1 MANRQ
6 RLIFWSVALL
16 CAATRFLALAKSL
29 WEWDEA
35 LLVLGMR
42 DYNVGLHHPH
52 PPGFPVFIALGHLF
66 RLVAPSDFRALQA
79 INIAASLL
87 VFPAM
92 YFFARELKFRFE
104 LAVMAGALFA
114 FFPNVW
120 FFGGGAFSDVPSIVL
135 VLFAVKL
142 LIRGAENRNAY
153 FFGTLLLALA
163 IGIRPQNFLV
173 GLLPGIYATRKRRP
187 HEVLIA
193 LLIGVVVVGAAFGGA
208 IYATGSYE
216 QYVSVVKQHGE
227 YIARVDS
234 WRNPDRPAM
243 WRLVDRFFMRQYQA
257 PVLSFVATLFVFVS
271 MYGSIRRRSRP
282 MLFAAMTFVPFALF
296 AWAMLDRY
304 SISRFSIGYQP
315 LFALLLADGIDRV
328 AKKWAP
334 LAAAALAA
342 GFAIFTIPA
351 LTPVRNEVA
360 PTVQAARAVVDQ
372 VNPRTEQLLAGHTVS
387 KFLDL
392 VVPGFPYTRV
402 SDDRAL
408 PLSSKKSWILAE
420 ITETGEGG
428 FVFRRERN
436 NLWNIARHHY
446 FEIKLQP
453 VEQHPRFASGW
464 YEPES
469 HDIWQ
474 WRWMGARGTII
485 LPPGEGRTLLRMNLT
500 PENRVSDQK
509 ATVTVKLNGAVIDTF
524 RPNGEMLRD
533 YRVVAAPDRQPNVLE
548 ISSDRTVTKDGRT
561 VSLKLQDLGWG
572 PA

>member
-1 MANRQ
+1 MTRH
-6 RLIFWSVALL
+6 RLIFWSFALL
-16 CAATRFLALAKSL
+16 CAATRLLAISKSV

-52 PPGFPVFIALGHLF
+52 PPGFPLFIALGHLF
-66 RLVAPSDFRALQA
+66 RLFTPSDFRALQA
-79 INIAASLL
+79 INIVASML

-92 YFFARELKFRFE
+92 YLFARELKFRFE
-104 LAVMAGALFA
+104 LAVTAAVLFA

-135 VLFAVKL
+135 VLFAVTL
-142 LIRGAENRNAY
+142 LLRGAENRNAY
-153 FFGTLLLALA
+153 WLGTLLLALA

-173 GLLPGIYATRKRRP
+173 GLLPGIHATRKRRV

-193 LLIGVVVVGAAFGGA
+193 LLIGVIVVGAAFGGA
-208 IYATGSYE
+208 IRATGSYE
-216 QYVSVVKQHGE
+216 QFVSVVKYHGE

-243 WRLVDRFFMRQYQA
+243 WRLIDRFFMRQYQS
-257 PVLSFVATLFVFVS
+257 PVLSIFATLFVFVS
-271 MYGSIRRRSRP
+271 IYGSIRDRSRP
-282 MLFAAMTFVPFALF
+282 MFFAATAFVPFALF

-315 LFALLLADGIDRV
+315 LFALLVADGIAR
-328 AKKWAP
+328 AGKKYAP
-334 LAAAALAA
+334 LVAAALLA
-342 GFAIFTIPA
+342 GFAVFTIPA
-351 LTPVRNEVA
+351 LTPVRKEVA

-372 VNPRTEQLLAGHTVS
+372 VNPRTHQLLAGHTVS

-392 VVPGFPYTRV
+392 EVAGFPYTRV

-408 PLSSKKSWILAE
+408 PLSSKPAWILAE

-428 FVFRRERN
+428 FVFRRERD

-453 VEQHPRFASGW
+453 VEQRAEFVSGW

-474 WRWMGARGTII
+474 WRWMAAQSVIH
-485 LPPGEGRTLLRMNLT
+485 LPPREGRTLLRMSLT
-500 PENRVSDQK
+500 PENGVSDQH
-509 ATVTVKLNGAVIDTF
+509 ATVTIKLNGQVIDTF
-524 RPNGEMLRD
+524 QPNGEMLRD
-533 YRVVAAPDRQPNVLE
+533 YRVTAIPDRPNVLE
-548 ISSDRTVTKDGRT
+548 LSSDKTVTKEGRV

>member
-1 MANRQ
+1 MNRH
-6 RLIFWSVALL
+6 RLILLSIALL
-16 CAATRFLALAKSL
+16 CAATRFLALAKSV

-66 RLVAPSDFRALQA
+66 RFITPNDFRALQA
-79 INIAASLL
+79 INIVASLL
-87 VFPAM
+87 VFPAV
-92 YFFARELKFRFE
+92 YCFARELKFRFE
-104 LAVMAGALFA
+104 IAVMAGALFA

-120 FFGGGAFSDVPSIVL
+120 LFGGGAFSDVPSIVL
-135 VLFAVKL
+135 VLFAVTL

-153 FFGTLLLALA
+153 WLGTLLLALA

-173 GLLPGIYATRKRRP
+173 GLLPGIHATRKRRP
-187 HEVLIA
+187 HEILIA
-193 LLIGVVVVGAAFGGA
+193 LLIGLVVVGAAFGGA
-208 IYATGSYE
+208 MYATGSAE
-216 QYVSVVKQHGE
+216 QFISVVKQHGE

-243 WRLVDRFFMRQYQA
+243 WRLIDRFFMRQYQS
-257 PVLSFVATLFVFVS
+257 PVLSAIATLFVLVS
-271 MYGSIRRRSRP
+271 LYGSIRDRSRP
-282 MLFAAMTFVPFALF
+282 MFFAALAFVPFALF

-315 LFALLLADGIDRV
+315 LFALLLADGIARA
-328 AKKWAP
+328 AKKYAP
-334 LAAAALAA
+334 LAGAALLA

-351 LTPVRNEVA
+351 LTPVRTEVA
-360 PTVQAARAVVDQ
+360 PSVQAARAVADQ
-372 VNPRTEQLLAGHTVS
+372 VDPRREQLLSGHSMS

-408 PLSSKKSWILAE
+408 PLSSKPAWIVAE

-428 FVFRRERN
+428 FVFRRERK

-446 FEIKLQP
+446 FEIKLQQA
-453 VEQHPRFASGW
+453 EHHPQFVSGW

-474 WRWMGARGTII
+474 WRWMSGQSTIV
-485 LPPGEGRTLLRMNLT
+485 LPPGEGRTLLRMSLT
-500 PENRVSDQK
+500 AANEVSDQH
-509 ATVTVKLNGAVIDTF
+509 ATVTVKLNGAVLDTF
-524 RPNGEMLRD
+524 QPNGEMLRD
-533 YRVVAAPDRQPNVLE
+533 YRVTAAPNQQPNVLE
-548 ISSDRTVTKDGRT
+548 ISSDKTATKDGRV
-561 VSLKLQDLGWG
+561 VSVKLQDLGWG